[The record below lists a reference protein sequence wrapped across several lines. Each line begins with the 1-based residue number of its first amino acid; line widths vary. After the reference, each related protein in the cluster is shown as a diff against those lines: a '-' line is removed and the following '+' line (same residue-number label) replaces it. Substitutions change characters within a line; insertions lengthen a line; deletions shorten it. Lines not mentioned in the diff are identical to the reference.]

1 MSCFTKA
8 LRLAPLTSTVPTP
21 MVGHGGPF
29 AANYNQQ
36 ALVYPGPGYQGYNP
50 QLAVASPEPW
60 LAGDASILESMNQRC
75 KCHANRSAILYEWK
89 RYDDCMLEIERAIDS
104 GYPKELVWC
113 LIFRKAKCLIESKRF
128 SMAESCAAALKCL
141 ATTLQ
146 GSSILPLIIPRPK
159 TSRGLGAV
167 DIKMV
172 DFPSPSIK

>member
-1 MSCFTKA
+1 
-8 LRLAPLTSTVPTP
+8 